1 MTDRESEDLSNLE
14 TIKLQFEEVLELFN
28 QLWKTMDAI
37 KIKLQRKKSNLQPAQ
52 KQKLELQQL
61 IFKVFLQYHF
71 DVIGH
76 KLIYYN
82 IKYAENSLEITFD
95 GKYVPVTQE
104 NPVKNLQEKAL
115 ESETEEAVVFPVYF
129 LPDESKSDKDSVD
142 SGPECG
148 ADPPEKSEFSKIRT
162 IGRVEY
168 VLSDLIF

>member
-1 MTDRESEDLSNLE
+1 MTECDSKDLSNLQR
-14 TIKLQFEEVLELFN
+14 IKLQFAEVLDLFY
-28 QLWKTMDAI
+28 QIRKMMDLIKT
-37 KIKLQRKKSNLQPAQ
+37 KLQRKTSDTLQ
-52 KQKLELQQL
+52 KQKLESQQL

-95 GKYVPVTQE
+95 GKYVPLTQE

-115 ESETEEAVVFPVYF
+115 ELETEEAVVFPGYF

-148 ADPPEKSEFSKIRT
+148 ADPTEKSEFSKIRT